1 MPRILLGLYVVAGG
15 ALVLWPG
22 GIHGVDLSSEL
33 NATGLGWVTYVQL
46 ESFSNVLLFV
56 PLGSLI
62 ALMVPTRAW
71 WILALALVALSCSI
85 ELVQHFFI
93 PGRIGS
99 LADVAA
105 NTTGAVAGIL
115 LAGLIRGIA
124 FLVRRPRQTSQED
137 DAR

>member
-1 MPRILLGLYVVAGG
+1 MPRILLGLYVVAGA

-22 GIHGVDLSSEL
+22 GIRGVDLSSEL

-46 ESFSNVLLFV
+46 ESFANVLLFV
-56 PLGSLI
+56 PLGLLI

-71 WILALALVALSCSI
+71 WIVTLTLVGLSCSI

-93 PGRIGS
+93 PGRVGS

-124 FLVRRPRQTSQED
+124 FLVRRMRRPS
-137 DAR
+137 